1 MQVLGLGSLG
11 AMDVYTKKVRTA
23 DQAGAEAAGLRW
35 LAEARPDAVVE
46 VTGVSATSISTR
58 RVVQAT
64 PTAKAARAFGR
75 ALREVHEAG
84 APAFGAPPAG
94 WEGKNYI
101 GRIEQDCT
109 PTSEWG
115 EFYVEQRVLPFVEG
129 TDLPGDVADVVRRAA
144 DAVRSTQWDVSP
156 ARIHGDLWA
165 GNVLFTA
172 DSAVMID
179 PAAHGGHPYTD
190 LAMLELFGT
199 PFYDDILRGYG
210 AGDDVATWIPM
221 HQLHPLAVHALTH
234 GPVYY
239 RPLGAAAQATLE
251 ALGRANAPAC
261 AGPAA

>member
-1 MQVLGLGSLG
+1 MQVLDLGSLG

-35 LAEARPDAVVE
+35 LAEARPDVVVE

-64 PTAKAARAFGR
+64 PTAEAARAFGR

-129 TDLPGDVADVVRRAA
+129 TDLPGDVADVVRWAA
-144 DAVRSTQWDVSP
+144 DAVRRTQWDVSP

-190 LAMLELFGT
+190 LAMLELLERPSTTTSSAATVPGT
-199 PFYDDILRGYG
+199 MWRRGFRRISCIRWRCTRLPTDRCITG
-210 AGDDVATWIPM
+210 HWVRQRRLLWK
-221 HQLHPLAVHALTH
+221 
-234 GPVYY
+234 
-239 RPLGAAAQATLE
+239 RW
-251 ALGRANAPAC
+251 GRANAPAC